1 MPDIVGNLRID
12 QNWGFLGVSGAVH
25 RVAGRYYSG
34 NSELKGSSR
43 RQIRLGGVGGRT
55 LQSALARRATSSE
68 RISSTR
74 KARSA
79 TRPKPAIGRCSTA
92 TASAWAGWPM
102 ESTTTSSTAEL
113 ANSIELTNAWSVNAG
128 YEHFWNPRWRTSLYG
143 GYTRVWYDQTAKDIA
158 DEHLPTPATGALAC
172 GQPVEGAVWPPIT
185 LNHGEGNSCSPNFSF
200 WQVGSRTQW
209 NVSKDFYMG
218 VDVTYTHL
226 NTAYAG
232 AAVSPFTTIYL
243 GSSALDDQHVLSG
256 IFRMQYNFAAG
267 LEGPNV
273 IFGR

>member
-1 MPDIVGNLRID
+1 MG
-12 QNWGFLGVSGAVH
+12 W
-25 RVAGRYYSG
+25 VADGIFD
-34 NSELKGSSR
+34 NILN
-43 RQIRLGGVGGRT
+43 GGT
-55 LQSALARRATSSE
+55 HQLPIQ
-68 RISSTR
+68 
-74 KARSA
+74 
-79 TRPKPAIGRCSTA
+79 
-92 TASAWAGWPM
+92 
-102 ESTTTSSTAEL
+102 
-113 ANSIELTNAWSVNAG
+113 LTNAWSLNAG
-128 YEHFWNPRWRTSLYG
+128 YEHFWNARWRTSLYG

-158 DEHLPTPATGALAC
+158 AEHLPNPATGALAC
-172 GQPVEGAVWPPIT
+172 GQPVEGAIWPPIT

-209 NVSKDFYMG
+209 NVSKELYMG